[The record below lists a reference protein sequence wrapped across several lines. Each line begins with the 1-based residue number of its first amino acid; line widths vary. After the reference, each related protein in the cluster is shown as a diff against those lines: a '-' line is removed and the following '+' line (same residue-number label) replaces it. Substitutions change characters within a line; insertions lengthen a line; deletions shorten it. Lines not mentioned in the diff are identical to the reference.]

1 MISYF
6 VSCSITLINRS
17 LHRSRFLMQRKKY
30 LNFIANRSFSA
41 RTGWRWNFFL
51 PDWSALKMGGLRW
64 NSNIFFF
71 ALNFFFQRTGW
82 RWKYAVCDQ
91 NERFAIK
98 LCGLLQNN
106 RFAIKL
112 EVCYENERYA
122 IKVSG
127 TLSKWAVCYQS
138 EWYAIKQP
146 VCYKI
151 WGMLWKWGVRYKSE
165 QYAIKVSGMLSKWA
179 VWYCKG
185 LATKSRGSLCILRQY
200 S

>member
-64 NSNIFFF
+64 NSLIFFYTLIFFF
-71 ALNFFFQRTGW
+71 FTVPVGYENLRFAIKMSGLRSKW
-82 RWKYAVCDQ
+82 AVCDQ

-138 EWYAIKQP
+138 GRYAIK
-146 VCYKI
+146 
-151 WGMLWKWGVRYKSE
+151 WTGRL
-165 QYAIKVSGMLSKWA
+165 
-179 VWYCKG
+179 
-185 LATKSRGSLCILRQY
+185 
-200 S
+200 

>member
-71 ALNFFFQRTGW
+71 ALNFFFSAYW
-82 RWKYAVCDQ
+82 LAMK
-91 NERFAIK
+91 I
-98 LCGLLQNN
+98 CGL
-106 RFAIKL
+106 R
-112 EVCYENERYA
+112 
-122 IKVSG
+122 
-127 TLSKWAVCYQS
+127 SKWAVCDQIVRF
-138 EWYAIKQP
+138 ATKQP

-151 WGMLWKWGVRYKSE
+151 RGMLWKWAVRYKSE
-165 QYAIKVSGMLSKWA
+165 RYAIKVSGMLSKW
-179 VWYCKG
+179 VVCYKTTG
-185 LATKSRGSLCILRQY
+185 LL
-200 S
+200 